1 MYWEKL
7 NEVSKIDKSSFK
19 KANKEFSEI
28 INNFI
33 DDLNIV
39 ERNKYRIKPSIGM
52 GTMSKLW
59 WCTIMDRNF
68 YKTSYG
74 IKDDRSLSA
83 DKGYYIAYLFS
94 EDRRKVVLCISQPSK
109 DITLQKNLYKFSFY
123 QKKNELIYNELLN
136 DVKFLRLP
144 KPILSDNNLQNA
156 RDFEAS
162 MIIFKKYN
170 LDNII
175 SDNEIKN
182 DLIEFLIIYERLI
195 DYITITK
202 SVTID
207 SIKMSLF
214 TNKLSNDE
222 DKIDYNELIDE
233 DKSQIDLINSNRYTT
248 FSEIE
253 TANNSKVE
261 YSEQNGIYKY
271 KRDNRI
277 LKTVIEDSNY
287 QCSYNSNHQTF
298 LTKNGCKFVEGHHLV
313 PLKFQSEFEGFR
325 LDRYENIVS
334 LCPICHS
341 AIHYGDDKTK
351 RIILEVLYSSSE
363 MKEKLKNYEI
373 NSFNEFYDKFYF

>member
-1 MYWEKL
+1 MYREKL
-7 NEVSKIDKSSFK
+7 KEVSKIDKSSFT
-19 KANKEFSEI
+19 KANNEFSVI

-33 DDLNIV
+33 DDLNIID
-39 ERNKYRIKPSIGM
+39 RNKYRVKPSIGM
-52 GTMSKLW
+52 GRMSRLW
-59 WCTIMDRNF
+59 WCTIMDRDF

-109 DITLQKNLYKFSFY
+109 DITLHKNKYKLSY
-123 QKKNELIYNELLN
+123 YHKKNESIYNELFSN
-136 DVKFLRLP
+136 ARYLRLP

-162 MIIFKKYN
+162 MIIFKEYN
-170 LDNII
+170 LDNKI
-175 SDNEIKN
+175 N
-182 DLIEFLIIYERLI
+182 DSEFKKDLNEFLVIYETLI
-195 DYITITK
+195 DYITKTK
-202 SVTID
+202 SKTID
-207 SIKMSLF
+207 SMKISLF
-214 TNKLSNDE
+214 TNKLSADE
-222 DKIDYNELIDE
+222 EKVDFFELIDE
-233 DKSQIDLINSNRYTT
+233 DKSHIDLINSNRYTT
-248 FSEIE
+248 LSEIE
-253 TANNSKVE
+253 TANNNKVE

-351 RIILEVLYSSSE
+351 RIILESLYISSE
-363 MKEKLKNYEI
+363 MKEKLKLYEI